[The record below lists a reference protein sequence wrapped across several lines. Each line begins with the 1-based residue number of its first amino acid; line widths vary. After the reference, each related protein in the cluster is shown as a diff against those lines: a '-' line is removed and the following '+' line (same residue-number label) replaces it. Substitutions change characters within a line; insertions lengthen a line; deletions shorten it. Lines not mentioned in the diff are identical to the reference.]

1 MAKKD
6 TCTPVFIAALLTIA
20 KTQRQPKCSLTDEW
34 IKKIWYMCT
43 MEYYSAIEK
52 NEVMPFAATWMDPET
67 VILSEVSQTE
77 KEKYLMTSLIRRI

>member
-1 MAKKD
+1 MVQKD

-52 NEVMPFAATWMDPET
+52 NEVMPFAAT
-67 VILSEVSQTE
+67 
-77 KEKYLMTSLIRRI
+77 